1 MPAFR
6 QEGSLTVKASFFVL
20 PGLLVW
26 QTCLLVWICG
36 SFAAVWPLRACA
48 AFAILLAASKNVRT
62 PPRLLLA
69 FCVFI
74 SAFLFTSSRLD
85 NLEYSS
91 NPLPAWA
98 EGLGPFKGEF
108 CGAIERVQG
117 LPNRRVRLYL
127 AGLRPKNGS
136 AKDSLPA
143 LCSLTREDD
152 DPFFSPLPG
161 QIACF
166 EGSVRKTRPN
176 LNTESD
182 LINPAWKI
190 RQSAWQAYSNKRSR
204 FEISGKGSPLYAL
217 REKARANFL
226 RALGFEAGKPLSE
239 KEWKSPSVQARAI
252 LAALCFG
259 DRRLL
264 SYSTTDNFA
273 AATIAHSLA
282 LSGQHLGTAALMAM
296 WAVFLITKWR
306 PRLYLRFP
314 RVCLSAF
321 LAIPLAALYL
331 WVGDAPPSL
340 IRAGGMLF
348 LLALFIWSQKTYAG
362 LDLIFGAVSLFIL
375 FKPLIIFDLGLQLS
389 ALCVLI
395 IILFAPA
402 VSRLGAGLP
411 ELKNPFFNKL
421 ARRSLEIILIS
432 LIIQVFLLPMNL
444 LYFSMAGFYFPV
456 NLLWLP
462 ALGVLVL
469 PLAFLS
475 LIISL
480 IPGGAALA
488 AASFI
493 ARAAALPCEWLAL
506 LLEKARAGNFFA
518 ETAFAR
524 PHWLYFIIF
533 AILAGSLA
541 RLWAGKNSPQARK
554 SCAVFLTLALLLA
567 MAPPAMRLYD
577 NLRGGISAEILDV
590 GQGLSV
596 YIKAD
601 GARLVYDGG
610 GSALSHFDVGKNIV
624 APVLAANSAPR
635 VDAIFNSHPD
645 MDHLGGLL
653 YLLESFDVRN
663 IFHNGHETG
672 GAAGEKWRALKNR
685 PEAHALYAG
694 DVIRIG
700 KNGLELEVL
709 HPPAPAKGASGSN
722 PDWSGNSASLA
733 LRLRKDGEGLL
744 LLTGDAEKDALKYIL
759 ESGRDISAKVVI
771 APHHGSDRSLVE
783 EFYRKVNPELAAAGC
798 GFQNRWRYPGKKLR
812 ACLQKMNIQ
821 FLDTGNSGRIRAIF
835 KDNKVHAETMNNL
848 NKAKTRDRE
857 EPREEKRPGR

>member
-1 MPAFR
+1 MRAPR
-6 QEGSLTVKASFFVL
+6 QEGSLTVKASLLVL

-26 QTCLLVWICG
+26 QTFLLVWICG
-36 SFAAVWPLRACA
+36 SFAAVWPLPACMA
-48 AFAILLAASKNVRT
+48 LALLLAASKNIRT
-62 PPRLLLA
+62 LPRLLLA

-74 SAFLFTSSRLD
+74 SAFLLVSTCLD
-85 NLEYSS
+85 NLENSAA
-91 NPLPAWA
+91 PLPPWA
-98 EGLGPFKGEF
+98 EGAGPFKGEF

-127 AGLRPKNGS
+127 SGLRPKNG
-136 AKDSLPA
+136 AAEDSLPA

-161 QIACF
+161 QTACF
-166 EGSVRKTRPN
+166 TGSVRKTRPN
-176 LNTESD
+176 INTESA
-182 LINPAWKI
+182 LANPAWKI
-190 RQSAWQAYSNKRSR
+190 RQSAWQAYSNKRSS
-204 FEISGKGSPLYAL
+204 FEISGQGYPLYAI

-226 RALGFEAGKPLSE
+226 RALGFESGKPLSE
-239 KEWKSPSVQARAI
+239 KEWQSPSVQARAI

-273 AATIAHSLA
+273 AAAIAHSLA
-282 LSGQHLGTAALMAM
+282 LSGQHLGTAALLAV
-296 WAVFLITKWR
+296 WGVFLITRWR

-321 LAIPLAALYL
+321 LAVPLAALYL
-331 WVGDAPPSL
+331 WIGDAPPSL

-348 LLALFIWSQKTYAG
+348 LLALFIWSQKTYSG
-362 LDLIFGAVSLFIL
+362 LDLIFGAILLFIL
-375 FKPLIIFDLGLQLS
+375 FKPLIVFDLGLQLS

-402 VSRLGAGLP
+402 VSRLGDRLP

-421 ARRSLEIILIS
+421 LRRSLEIILIS
-432 LIIQVFLLPMNL
+432 LLIQVFLLPINL

-462 ALGVLVL
+462 ALGVFVL
-469 PLAFLS
+469 PLAFLA
-475 LIISL
+475 LLISL

-488 AASFI
+488 SASFI
-493 ARAAALPCEWLAL
+493 AGAAALPCEWLSL

-518 ETAFAR
+518 ESAFAR
-524 PHWLYFIIF
+524 PHWIYFIIF

-541 RLWAGKNSPQARK
+541 WLWSSKNNPKARK

-567 MAPPAMRLYD
+567 LAPPAMRLCD

-596 YIKAD
+596 YIKAE
-601 GARLVYDGG
+601 GVRLVYDGG

-635 VDAIFNSHPD
+635 IDAIINSHPD

-653 YLLESFDVRN
+653 YLLESFDVRK
-663 IFHNGHETG
+663 IFHNGHEAG
-672 GAAGEKWRALKNR
+672 GAAGKKWRDLKNR
-685 PEAHALYAG
+685 PEARALYAG
-694 DVIRIG
+694 DIIFIG
-700 KNGLELEVL
+700 KNGLQLEVL
-709 HPPAPAKGASGSN
+709 HPPAPESGAKGPN

-733 LRLRKDGEGLL
+733 LRLSKDGEGLL

-759 ESGRDISAKVVI
+759 ESERDISAKALI

-783 EFYRKVNPELAAAGC
+783 EFYRQVNPELAAAAC

-812 ACLQKMNIQ
+812 AFLKKMNIN
-821 FLDTGNSGRIRAIF
+821 FVDTGNSGLIRITF
-835 KDNKVHAETMNNL
+835 KDSGMRAETMNNMNNL
-848 NKAKTRDRE
+848 NKAEAPD
-857 EPREEKRPGR
+857 KRGRKE